1 MLEMGIFWI
10 GVVLIVTAIFMLFLD
25 SFQSKKI
32 WALISLV
39 LIVPLLIHMLLNW
52 SSLYVRKALYILIIG
67 LLAVL
72 VSVSGGVLS
81 QLPFLQ
87 DHEVV
92 QVLEDKIAP
101 PEDVPLSNQQQ
112 ADTAAESVED
122 NYDPLLTGSEYETLE
137 IKEIV
142 PEKINQVVRQ
152 ATPAARYELVA
163 DDERIHAINKRV
175 RVIMLDGSVVEGK
188 LTEIVDDSL
197 IVETEVNGGSL
208 GLSYKNEQI
217 QSVAVRLLEGEKL
230 YVPEEPPEVISDEE
244 PAMDQQESTIEA
256 TETLLGEDI
265 QMMQDVVE
273 GDARDTTVNNIPA
286 NEVEQQPVSEA
297 SETLSTIAPEETVIE
312 NEVLEKV
319 EEIVDDTKLLDNV
332 NGQ

>member
-1 MLEMGIFWI
+1 MLELSLFWI
-10 GVVLIVTAIFMLFLD
+10 GVVLIVTAVFMLFLD

-39 LIVPLLIHMLLNW
+39 LVLPLLIHMLLNW
-52 SSLYVRKALYILIIG
+52 SSLNVRKALYILIIG

-92 QVLEDKIAP
+92 QSLEDKIAP
-101 PEDVPLSNQQQ
+101 PEDTPLSNQQQ
-112 ADTAAESVED
+112 ADIAAETAED
-122 NYDPLLTGSEYETLE
+122 NYDPLLTGSEYEQLE
-137 IKEIV
+137 AKEIV
-142 PEKINQVVRQ
+142 PEKINQVVRK
-152 ATPAARYELVA
+152 AAPAGRYELVT
-163 DDERIHAINKRV
+163 DEERIHAINKRV

-188 LTEIVDDSL
+188 LTDIVDDSL
-197 IVETEVNGGSL
+197 IVEAEVNGGSL
-208 GLSYKNEQI
+208 GLSYKNELI
-217 QSVAVRLLEGEKL
+217 QSVAVRLVEGEQL
-230 YVPEEPPEVISDEE
+230 YVPEEESEQVSEEKPVI
-244 PAMDQQESTIEA
+244 DQQESVMETKAAQQEDTQQMRSVSEGEASGSMVNDIPVNEIE
-256 TETLLGEDI
+256 
-265 QMMQDVVE
+265 Q
-273 GDARDTTVNNIPA
+273 P
-286 NEVEQQPVSEA
+286 PVSGSLEA
-297 SETLSTIAPEETVIE
+297 LPITAPEDAVIE